1 LQEKYELVE
10 ESNIRLTLE
19 IQDLQF
25 FRNCIFVILGVI
37 ILTFTILIKIL
48 FNKFKQISNSN
59 INTKLTPNITPPEEC
74 LDEVETETSK
84 KKSKGKKN

>member
-1 LQEKYELVE
+1 
-10 ESNIRLTLE
+10 LTLE

-37 ILTFTILIKIL
+37 IMTFAILIKIL
-48 FNKFKQISNSN
+48 FNKLKQISDTN
-59 INTKLTPNITPPEEC
+59 INTKPTQDTTPPLENY
-74 LDEVETETSK
+74 LDEVEIEASK

>member
-1 LQEKYELVE
+1 LQEKYESAE
-10 ESNIRLTLE
+10 QNNIELTLE

-25 FRNCIFVILGVI
+25 FRNCIFVILGVL
-37 ILTFTILIKIL
+37 ILTFAILIKIL
-48 FNKFKQISNSN
+48 FNKLKQISNSN
-59 INTKLTPNITPPEEC
+59 INTKLTPNMTPPEDC

>member
-1 LQEKYELVE
+1 LQEKYESAE
-10 ESNIRLTLE
+10 QNNIELTLE

-25 FRNCIFVILGVI
+25 FRNCIFVILGVL
-37 ILTFTILIKIL
+37 ILTFAILIKSL
-48 FNKFKQISNSN
+48 FNKLKQISNSN
-59 INTKLTPNITPPEEC
+59 INTKLTPNMTPPEDC